1 MRFYISAAVLAAAS
15 LLFGIAPAA
24 QAQAQNFPNR
34 PIRLILPFPPG
45 GGTDILGRIFAQKLG
60 ESFGQNVIA
69 ENRPGAGGNVGAE
82 YTVRQAPD
90 GYTIVLCSPSIAIS
104 PSLYKKL
111 NYDPVKDL
119 APISLV
125 ASIPN
130 LLVVHPSVPA
140 KTLQEFTALARK
152 NPGKLNFGS
161 GGAGTTND
169 LGARYF
175 IAENKLNIAMIPHK
189 GVNQAQIAL
198 LSGEI
203 DVLVIGTAAAAPFVK
218 AGKLRALA
226 ALGDKRDSEVP
237 QVPTAAEAGMP
248 WFTVDTWYGVLAPAA
263 TPRDIINRLNT
274 EVVKVLKDPDTRKR
288 LAARGT
294 DPLTST
300 PEEFARFIKSETE
313 RWGKV
318 VRASG
323 ATAD

>member
-1 MRFYISAAVLAAAS
+1 MNHRLFAAIAIAMGAAALS
-15 LLFGIAPAA
+15 ANLQLAHA
-24 QAQAQNFPNR
+24 QAYPSK

-198 LSGEI
+198 LSGEV

-226 ALGDKRDSEVP
+226 ALGNKRDAEVP
-237 QVPTAAEAGMP
+237 NVPTAAEAGMP

-263 TPRDIINRLNT
+263 TPRDIITRLNT
-274 EVVKVLKDPDTRKR
+274 EVVKVLKDADTRKR
-288 LAARGT
+288 LSARGT
-294 DPLTST
+294 DALTST